1 MAPIRVL
8 LAGES
13 WVSNSTHFKG
23 WDFFSSTIY
32 ETGVMYL
39 EAAIKAGGMEFK
51 HLPGHLAGVEFPNT
65 EEALSAY
72 DVVILSDIGANTL
85 LLHPDTWIHGRPTP
99 NRLRLLRDW
108 VARGG
113 GLIMCG
119 GYYSFAGIYGAA
131 RYHRT
136 PIEDVLP
143 VDIFPYDD
151 RVEAPE
157 GVVPVLV
164 DAKHSIVAGVPG
176 PWPALLGYNEVS
188 LKPDAQLLATVD
200 EHPLLAVRSVHR
212 GRTLAWM
219 SDIGPHW
226 CPEPFANWE
235 GYARLWCQAIDW
247 VAGDTRTQSGE

>member
-39 EAAIKAGGMEFK
+39 EAAVTAGGMAFK
-51 HLPGHLAGVEFPNT
+51 HLPGHLAGGEFPNT
-65 EEALSAY
+65 EEGLSAY

-99 NRLRLLRDW
+99 NRLRLLREW
-108 VARGG
+108 VTRGG

-119 GYYSFAGIYGAA
+119 GYYSFAGIYGVA

-164 DAKHSIVAGVPG
+164 DAEHPIVAGMPG

-200 EHPLLAVRSVHR
+200 EHPLLAVRSVDR

-226 CPEPFANWE
+226 CPEPFATWE

-247 VAGDTRTQSGE
+247 VAGYTGTQSGQ